1 MHWKMVASKS
11 PATGPPTRRQ
21 IPLTTT
27 TAMRGAFGEEKG
39 RRLRRFCRP
48 LTNAHTKKKKE
59 KDDDDDDDDIK
70 IEFGRKKT
78 VGETTTTTTT
88 TPKRTETHF
97 DRLVRQNRWMFPQPQ
112 KDANEESLRK
122 FWASR
127 GVKDREMVRRLV
139 ALGAEMAE
147 MRLEDEMVKPE
158 EANATAALAAR
169 LDRMKVLFPTCDVNA
184 MLWKKPEVL
193 ERSFKEITK
202 AAIEWKAV
210 LKDVKHVDVV
220 VENNPQIL
228 LMTAEEI
235 GDVGEGLEILRREF
249 FGAEENNE
257 DGEDFNDD
265 DDVAFES
272 KTTTTTTTTTGKSSL
287 NETSHSPTS
296 VRFRGDGADDRDQ
309 RRQQKPPT
317 TSTGFLI
324 TPEFTLANVIEGEP
338 YILTSNVKRRTE
350 ILLERKR
357 DLIEK
362 AESKGSGLGLFY
374 ARKSTSTALF
384 GKLFL
389 MDTEFCNDD
398 DDDDDDD
405 R

>member
-1 MHWKMVASKS
+1 MNTMFAVLMSSS
-11 PATGPPTRRQ
+11 PASSSCP
-21 IPLTTT
+21 
-27 TAMRGAFGEEKG
+27 
-39 RRLRRFCRP
+39 RRLLRRAEEGDKEEEGSSRFSLRRRRRRRRRRRFVFK
-48 LTNAHTKKKKE
+48 ATKKKK
-59 KDDDDDDDDIK
+59 KDDEDDDDIK
-70 IEFGRKKT
+70 T
-78 VGETTTTTTT
+78 VTQIPGNGETFLRTQTTTTTS
-88 TPKRTETHF
+88 THF
-97 DRLVRQNRWMFPQPQ
+97 DRLVRQNRWMFPHPE
-112 KDANEESLRK
+112 KDANEDSLKR
-122 FWASR
+122 FWQSR
-127 GVKDREMVRRLV
+127 GVKDREMMRRLI
-139 ALGAEMAE
+139 ALGSGLAE
-147 MRLEDEMVKPE
+147 MRLEDEMGGREP
-158 EANATAALAAR
+158 ATAALAAR
-169 LDRMKVLFPTCDVNA
+169 LDRMKVLFPTCDVNS
-184 MLWKKPEVL
+184 MLWKKPEVF

-210 LKDVKHVDVV
+210 LKDATQLDVV

-228 LMTAEEI
+228 LMTTEEI

-249 FGAEENNE
+249 FGGTEEEEENNND
-257 DGEDFNDD
+257 DGEEFNDVN
-265 DDVAFES
+265 DVAFES
-272 KTTTTTTTTTGKSSL
+272 KTTTTTTTTT
-287 NETSHSPTS
+287 S
-296 VRFRGDGADDRDQ
+296 VRFRGDGADEHRDP
-309 RRQQKPPT
+309 RRHRQQKPPT

-389 MDTEFCNDD
+389 MDTEFCNEDD
-398 DDDDDDD
+398 DDVNDDD

>member
-1 MHWKMVASKS
+1 MNNMFAVLMSSS
-11 PATGPPTRRQ
+11 PASSSCPR
-21 IPLTTT
+21 L
-27 TAMRGAFGEEKG
+27 
-39 RRLRRFCRP
+39 LRRAEEGDKEEEGSSRFLRRRRFP
-48 LTNAHTKKKKE
+48 SKKQRRRRVFKATKKK
-59 KDDDDDDDDIK
+59 DDEDDIK
-70 IEFGRKKT
+70 T
-78 VGETTTTTTT
+78 VTQIPNGETLRTKTTTTTSTS
-88 TPKRTETHF
+88 THF
-97 DRLVRQNRWMFPQPQ
+97 DRLVRQNRWMFPHPE
-112 KDANEESLRK
+112 KDANEDSLKR
-122 FWASR
+122 FWQSR
-127 GVKDREMVRRLV
+127 GVKDREMMRRLI
-139 ALGAEMAE
+139 ALGSGLAE
-147 MRLEDEMVKPE
+147 MRLEDEMGREP
-158 EANATAALAAR
+158 ATAALAAR
-169 LDRMKVLFPTCDVNA
+169 LDRMKVLFPTCDVNS
-184 MLWKKPEVL
+184 MLWKKPEVF

-210 LKDVKHVDVV
+210 LKDVTQLDVV

-228 LMTAEEI
+228 LMTTEEI

-249 FGAEENNE
+249 FGGTEEEEENNND
-257 DGEDFNDD
+257 DGEEFNDVN
-265 DDVAFES
+265 DVAFES
-272 KTTTTTTTTTGKSSL
+272 KTTTTTTTTT
-287 NETSHSPTS
+287 S
-296 VRFRGDGADDRDQ
+296 VRFRGDGADEHRDP
-309 RRQQKPPT
+309 RRHRQQKPPT

-389 MDTEFCNDD
+389 MDTEFCNEEDD
-398 DDDDDDD
+398 DVNDDD

>member
-1 MHWKMVASKS
+1 MFAVSS
-11 PATGPPTRRQ
+11 PASCPR
-21 IPLTTT
+21 L
-27 TAMRGAFGEEKG
+27 
-39 RRLRRFCRP
+39 LRRAALEEEGDKEEEGSSRFCLRRRRRFP
-48 LTNAHTKKKKE
+48 SKKQRRRRVFKATKKKK
-59 KDDDDDDDDIK
+59 KDDDDDEDDIK
-70 IEFGRKKT
+70 T
-78 VGETTTTTTT
+78 VTQIPNGETLQ
-88 TPKRTETHF
+88 TPPSTSTHF
-97 DRLVRQNRWMFPQPQ
+97 DRLVRQNRWMFPHPE
-112 KDANEESLRK
+112 KDANEDSLKR
-122 FWASR
+122 FWQSR
-127 GVKDREMVRRLV
+127 GVKDREMMRRLI
-139 ALGAEMAE
+139 ALGSGLAE
-147 MRLEDEMVKPE
+147 MRLEDEMGREP
-158 EANATAALAAR
+158 ATAALAAR
-169 LDRMKVLFPTCDVNA
+169 LDRMKVLFPTCDVNS
-184 MLWKKPEVL
+184 MLWKKPEVF

-210 LKDVKHVDVV
+210 LKDVTQLDVV

-228 LMTAEEI
+228 LMTTEEI

-249 FGAEENNE
+249 FGGTEEEENNND
-257 DGEDFNDD
+257 DGEEFNDVN
-265 DDVAFES
+265 DVAFES
-272 KTTTTTTTTTGKSSL
+272 KTITTTTTTTTT
-287 NETSHSPTS
+287 TTS
-296 VRFRGDGADDRDQ
+296 VRFRGDGADEHRDP
-309 RRQQKPPT
+309 RRHRQQKPPT

-389 MDTEFCNDD
+389 MDTEFCNEEDD
-398 DDDDDDD
+398 DVNDDD

>member
-1 MHWKMVASKS
+1 
-11 PATGPPTRRQ
+11 
-21 IPLTTT
+21 
-27 TAMRGAFGEEKG
+27 MRGAFGEEKG
-39 RRLRRFCRP
+39 RRRRFCRP
-48 LTNAHTKKKKE
+48 SNAHAKKKK
-59 KDDDDDDDDIK
+59 KDDDDDIK

-78 VGETTTTTTT
+78 VGETTTTTT
-88 TPKRTETHF
+88 RTETHF

-139 ALGAEMAE
+139 ALGSEMAE

-158 EANATAALAAR
+158 AANATAALAAR

-257 DGEDFNDD
+257 DGEDFKDD

-272 KTTTTTTTTTGKSSL
+272 KTTTTTTTTGKSSL

-350 ILLERKR
+350 TLLERKR

-398 DDDDDDD
+398 DD

>member
-11 PATGPPTRRQ
+11 PATRPPTRRQ
-21 IPLTTT
+21 IPLTTV
-27 TAMRGAFGEEKG
+27 RAFGEEKG
-39 RRLRRFCRP
+39 RRRRFCRP
-48 LTNAHTKKKKE
+48 SNAHAKKKK
-59 KDDDDDDDDIK
+59 KDDNDDIK

-78 VGETTTTTTT
+78 VGETTTTTT
-88 TPKRTETHF
+88 RTETHF

-139 ALGAEMAE
+139 ALGSEMAE

-158 EANATAALAAR
+158 AANATAALAAR
-169 LDRMKVLFPTCDVNA
+169 LDRMKVLFPTCDINA

-257 DGEDFNDD
+257 DGEDFKDD

-272 KTTTTTTTTTGKSSL
+272 KTTTTTTGKSSS

-384 GKLFL
+384 GKLFV
-389 MDTEFCNDD
+389 MDTEFCNEEDD
-398 DDDDDDD
+398 DVNDDD

>member
-1 MHWKMVASKS
+1 MSQIRHINNMFAVSS
-11 PATGPPTRRQ
+11 PASCPR
-21 IPLTTT
+21 L
-27 TAMRGAFGEEKG
+27 
-39 RRLRRFCRP
+39 LRRAALEEGDKEEEGSSRFCLRRRRFP
-48 LTNAHTKKKKE
+48 SKKQHRRVFKATKKKK
-59 KDDDDDDDDIK
+59 KDDDDDEDDIK
-70 IEFGRKKT
+70 T
-78 VGETTTTTTT
+78 VTQIPNGETLQ
-88 TPKRTETHF
+88 TPPSTSTHF
-97 DRLVRQNRWMFPQPQ
+97 DRLVRQNRWMFPHPE
-112 KDANEESLRK
+112 KDANEDSLKR
-122 FWASR
+122 FWQSR
-127 GVKDREMVRRLV
+127 GVKDREMMRRLI
-139 ALGAEMAE
+139 ALGSGLAE
-147 MRLEDEMVKPE
+147 MRLEDEMGREP
-158 EANATAALAAR
+158 ATAALAAR
-169 LDRMKVLFPTCDVNA
+169 LDRMKVLFPTCDVNS
-184 MLWKKPEVL
+184 MLWKKPEVF

-210 LKDVKHVDVV
+210 LKDVTQLDVV

-228 LMTAEEI
+228 LMTTEEI

-249 FGAEENNE
+249 FGGTEEEENNND
-257 DGEDFNDD
+257 DGEEFNDVN
-265 DDVAFES
+265 DVAFES
-272 KTTTTTTTTTGKSSL
+272 KTITTTTTTTM
-287 NETSHSPTS
+287 S
-296 VRFRGDGADDRDQ
+296 VRFRGDGADEHRDP
-309 RRQQKPPT
+309 RRHRQQKPPT

-389 MDTEFCNDD
+389 MDTEFCNEEDD
-398 DDDDDDD
+398 DVNDDD

>member
-1 MHWKMVASKS
+1 MRRRPWKKN
-11 PATGPPTRRQ
+11 RR
-21 IPLTTT
+21 
-27 TAMRGAFGEEKG
+27 AFAK
-39 RRLRRFCRP
+39 
-48 LTNAHTKKKKE
+48 
-59 KDDDDDDDDIK
+59 KDDANDDIK
-70 IEFGRKKT
+70 IDGKKT
-78 VGETTTTTTT
+78 VGETTQ
-88 TPKRTETHF
+88 THF

-112 KDANEESLRK
+112 KDDREESLRA
-122 FWASR
+122 FWQSR
-127 GVKDREMVRRLV
+127 GVKDREMVTRLV
-139 ALGAEMAE
+139 ALGSGMAE
-147 MRLEDEMVKPE
+147 MRLEDEMLKPE
-158 EANATAALAAR
+158 DAKVTAALAQR

-193 ERSFKEITK
+193 ERSFKEITC

-228 LMTAEEI
+228 LMTVEEI
-235 GDVGEGLEILRREF
+235 RDVGDGLEILRREF
-249 FGAEENNE
+249 FSAEENN
-257 DGEDFNDD
+257 GENDD
-265 DDVAFES
+265 DDVTFEL
-272 KTTTTTTTTTGKSSL
+272 KTTGKSSS
-287 NETSHSPTS
+287 TSHSTS
-296 VRFRGDGADDRDQ
+296 VRFRGDASDDRE
-309 RRQQKPPT
+309 RHRQPPPT

-338 YILTSNVKRRTE
+338 YILTSNVKRRME

-389 MDTEFCNDD
+389 MDTECNDD
-398 DDDDDDD
+398 DED

>member
-1 MHWKMVASKS
+1 MHWKIVASKS

-21 IPLTTT
+21 IPLTT
-27 TAMRGAFGEEKG
+27 AMRGAFGEEKG
-39 RRLRRFCRP
+39 RRRRFCRP
-48 LTNAHTKKKKE
+48 SNAHAKKKK
-59 KDDDDDDDDIK
+59 DDDDDIK

-78 VGETTTTTTT
+78 VGETTTTTT
-88 TPKRTETHF
+88 RTETHF

-139 ALGAEMAE
+139 ALGSEMAE

-158 EANATAALAAR
+158 DANATAALAAR

-257 DGEDFNDD
+257 DGEDFKDD

-272 KTTTTTTTTTGKSSL
+272 KTTTTTTTTGKSSL

-350 ILLERKR
+350 TLLERKR

-389 MDTEFCNDD
+389 MDTEFGNDD
-398 DDDDDDD
+398 DD

>member
-11 PATGPPTRRQ
+11 PATRPPTRRQ
-21 IPLTTT
+21 IPLT

-39 RRLRRFCRP
+39 RRRRFCRP
-48 LTNAHTKKKKE
+48 SNAHAKKKK
-59 KDDDDDDDDIK
+59 KDDDDDIK

-78 VGETTTTTTT
+78 VGETTTTTT
-88 TPKRTETHF
+88 RTETHF

-139 ALGAEMAE
+139 ALGSEMAE

-158 EANATAALAAR
+158 AANATAALAAR
-169 LDRMKVLFPTCDVNA
+169 LDRMKVLFPTCDMNA

-257 DGEDFNDD
+257 DGEDFKDD

-272 KTTTTTTTTTGKSSL
+272 KTTTTTTTTGKSSL

-350 ILLERKR
+350 TLLERKR

-398 DDDDDDD
+398 DD

>member
-1 MHWKMVASKS
+1 MFAFVSSPKSSSCPGGLRRAALEKEGDKFPSKKQRRRRVFK
-11 PATGPPTRRQ
+11 ATKKKDDEDDIKTVTQQ
-21 IPLTTT
+21 IPNDGETLRTKTTTLTTT
-27 TAMRGAFGEEKG
+27 STS
-39 RRLRRFCRP
+39 
-48 LTNAHTKKKKE
+48 T
-59 KDDDDDDDDIK
+59 
-70 IEFGRKKT
+70 
-78 VGETTTTTTT
+78 
-88 TPKRTETHF
+88 THF
-97 DRLVRQNRWMFPQPQ
+97 DRLVRQNRWMFPHPE
-112 KDANEESLRK
+112 KDANEDSLKR
-122 FWASR
+122 FWQSR
-127 GVKDREMVRRLV
+127 GVKDREMMRRLI
-139 ALGAEMAE
+139 ALGSGLAE
-147 MRLEDEMVKPE
+147 MRLEDEMGREP
-158 EANATAALAAR
+158 ATAALAAR
-169 LDRMKVLFPTCDVNA
+169 LDRMKVLFPTCDVNS
-184 MLWKKPEVL
+184 MLWKKPEVF

-210 LKDVKHVDVV
+210 LKDVTQLDVV

-228 LMTAEEI
+228 LMTTEEI

-249 FGAEENNE
+249 FGGTEEEENNND
-257 DGEDFNDD
+257 DGEEFNDVN
-265 DDVAFES
+265 DVAFES
-272 KTTTTTTTTTGKSSL
+272 KTTTTITTTTT
-287 NETSHSPTS
+287 TTTTS
-296 VRFRGDGADDRDQ
+296 VRFRGDGADEHRDP
-309 RRQQKPPT
+309 RRHRQQKPPT

-389 MDTEFCNDD
+389 MDTEFCNEEDD
-398 DDDDDDD
+398 DVNDDD

>member
-1 MHWKMVASKS
+1 MFAFVSS
-11 PATGPPTRRQ
+11 PSSSCPG
-21 IPLTTT
+21 L
-27 TAMRGAFGEEKG
+27 
-39 RRLRRFCRP
+39 LRRAALEKEGDKEEEGSSRFLRRRRFP
-48 LTNAHTKKKKE
+48 SKKQRRRRVFKATKKKK
-59 KDDDDDDDDIK
+59 KDDFDEDDIK
-70 IEFGRKKT
+70 T
-78 VGETTTTTTT
+78 VTNFGETLQTPTSNVRTKTTTSTS
-88 TPKRTETHF
+88 THF
-97 DRLVRQNRWMFPQPQ
+97 DRLVRQNRWMFPHPE
-112 KDANEESLRK
+112 KDANEDSLKR
-122 FWASR
+122 FWQSR
-127 GVKDREMVRRLV
+127 GVKDREMMRRLI
-139 ALGAEMAE
+139 ALGSGLAE
-147 MRLEDEMVKPE
+147 MRLEDEMGREP
-158 EANATAALAAR
+158 ATAALAAR
-169 LDRMKVLFPTCDVNA
+169 LDRMKVLFPTCDVNS
-184 MLWKKPEVL
+184 MLWKKPEVF

-210 LKDVKHVDVV
+210 LKDVTQLDVV

-228 LMTAEEI
+228 LMTTEEI

-249 FGAEENNE
+249 FGGTEEEENNND
-257 DGEDFNDD
+257 DGEEFNDVN
-265 DDVAFES
+265 DVAFES
-272 KTTTTTTTTTGKSSL
+272 KTITTTTTTTTT
-287 NETSHSPTS
+287 TMS
-296 VRFRGDGADDRDQ
+296 VRFRGDGADEHRDP
-309 RRQQKPPT
+309 RRHRQQKPPT

-389 MDTEFCNDD
+389 MDTEFCNEEDD
-398 DDDDDDD
+398 DVNDDD

>member
-1 MHWKMVASKS
+1 M
-11 PATGPPTRRQ
+11 
-21 IPLTTT
+21 LF
-27 TAMRGAFGEEKG
+27 AFVSSSSSSSCPGL
-39 RRLRRFCRP
+39 LRRAALGKEGDKEEEEGSSRFLRRRRRRVVFK
-48 LTNAHTKKKKE
+48 ATKKKK
-59 KDDDDDDDDIK
+59 DDDEDDIK
-70 IEFGRKKT
+70 TVTQIPNGEETLRTKT
-78 VGETTTTTTT
+78 TLTSTS
-88 TPKRTETHF
+88 THF
-97 DRLVRQNRWMFPQPQ
+97 DRLVRQNRWMFPHPE
-112 KDANEESLRK
+112 KDANEDSLKR
-122 FWASR
+122 FWQSR
-127 GVKDREMVRRLV
+127 GVKDREMMRRLI
-139 ALGAEMAE
+139 ALGSGLAE
-147 MRLEDEMVKPE
+147 MRLEDEMGREP
-158 EANATAALAAR
+158 ATAALAAR
-169 LDRMKVLFPTCDVNA
+169 LDRMKVLFPTCDVNS
-184 MLWKKPEVL
+184 MLWKKPEVF

-210 LKDVKHVDVV
+210 LKDATQLDVV

-228 LMTAEEI
+228 LMTTEEI

-249 FGAEENNE
+249 FGGTEEEENNND
-257 DGEDFNDD
+257 DGEEFNDVN
-265 DDVAFES
+265 DVAFES
-272 KTTTTTTTTTGKSSL
+272 KTITTTTTTTTT
-287 NETSHSPTS
+287 TTS
-296 VRFRGDGADDRDQ
+296 VRFRGDGADEHRDP
-309 RRQQKPPT
+309 RRHRQQKPPT

-389 MDTEFCNDD
+389 MDTEFCNEEDD
-398 DDDDDDD
+398 DVNDDD